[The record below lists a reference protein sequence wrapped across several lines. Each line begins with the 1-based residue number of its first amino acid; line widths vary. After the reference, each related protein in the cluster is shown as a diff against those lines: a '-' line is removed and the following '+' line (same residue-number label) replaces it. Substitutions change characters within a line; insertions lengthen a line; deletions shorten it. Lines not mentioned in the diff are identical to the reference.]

1 VVDHPGMPADILAA
15 TLLLSS
21 VQNLQLDAL
30 GEWLTTGQ
38 QRGLSGARH
47 RA

>member
-1 VVDHPGMPADILAA
+1 MPTDILAA
-15 TLLLSS
+15 SLLLSS
-21 VQNLQLDAL
+21 VRNLELDDL
-30 GEWLTTGQ
+30 GQWFTTGQ